1 MRHVDNTC
9 SGGQGRLCNGR
20 RLSAVYY
27 LNPRW
32 AAADGAELC
41 SKQGRTGLRLAAAP
55 EGGGL
60 QRQIT
65 ARSQPDHQIT
75 PSRITPEDNV
85 LGWCLRPRTL
95 HYSRCDH
102 TYTQYLVTPPTRR
115 RAADPAAAR
124 GEGEGGGGGGAS
136 RGTGDRHLA

>member
-32 AAADGAELC
+32 ATADGAELC

-55 EGGGL
+55 EGAAFS
-60 QRQIT
+60 
-65 ARSQPDHQIT
+65 ARSQPDHSQIT
-75 PSRITPEDNV
+75 RSRLLGSRLRIT
-85 LGWCLRPRTL
+85 
-95 HYSRCDH
+95 S
-102 TYTQYLVTPPTRR
+102 
-115 RAADPAAAR
+115 
-124 GEGEGGGGGGAS
+124 
-136 RGTGDRHLA
+136 